1 VPERAAAHQPESEG
15 SAVALAAQPA
25 PAVTGAGMVLALQ
38 RSAGNRAVATLLAR
52 GERGAAVA
60 RDADTW
66 SKDYKT
72 RKSRQ
77 NLSYDDY
84 KAKIGTAGA
93 ESYAPEVKAASAWG
107 GTKVTPVALTRGELG
122 AIVLAEAKG
131 DAEIAAH
138 EKRLDDYLPFIN
150 NAFEAMKIDT
160 VEAQSSFLAHA
171 AESGSFAKLTE
182 IGASTRPYAPFIGR
196 GPIQVTWEAGY
207 VQSIAYIEARGEQL
221 TAEAATA
228 EQAAPD
234 SPEAKRLR
242 ELAALAAEAKTAI
255 KGNIEEAANP
265 KYTFLFSTALMHI
278 NRGVKRAANLKGV
291 ARPAFAGNSNEDQWV
306 TNFQETFQ
314 ETLDKAPARKAAAEA
329 RLKMA
334 KAELAATDASDAK
347 ALKAAQAKV
356 KAEKSAVAMQEGAM
370 RDMPSALRGAKV
382 KRAIY
387 ERAYKI
393 LSAKAAGAPAAA
405 PAPAAAASASASGP
419 AYLEEDPYTRAHP
432 WSSPAY
438 F

>member
-1 VPERAAAHQPESEG
+1 VPERSADQQPESEG
-15 SAVALAAQPA
+15 ASVALAPRSVPA
-25 PAVTGAGMVLALQ
+25 GGSAGAVLALQ
-38 RSAGNRAVATLLAR
+38 RSAGNRAVVALVAR
-52 GERGAAVA
+52 HEGRAAVA
-60 RDADTW
+60 RDSDTW

-77 NLSYDDY
+77 ALSYDDY

-93 ESYAPEVKAASAWG
+93 EGYAPEIKAASAWG
-107 GTKVTPVALTRGELG
+107 GTPVTPVALTRAELG
-122 AIVLAEAKG
+122 AIVLPEVKG
-131 DAEIAAH
+131 DDAIAAH

-150 NAFEAMKIDT
+150 DAFEAMKIDT

-171 AESGSFAKLTE
+171 AESGSFAALTE
-182 IGASTRPYAPFIGR
+182 VGASTRPYAPFIGR

-221 TAEAATA
+221 TAEAAA
-228 EQAAPD
+228 LEQATPG

-255 KGNIEEAANP
+255 KGDITEAANP

-278 NRGVKRAANLKGV
+278 NRGVKRSANLKGV
-291 ARPAFAGNSNEDQWV
+291 ASPAFAGNSSEDQWV
-306 TNFQETFQ
+306 TNFQESFQ
-314 ETLDKAPARKAAAEA
+314 DTLDKAPARKAAAEA
-329 RLKMA
+329 RLA
-334 KAELAATDASDAK
+334 TAEAALAATPGDDAA

-356 KAEKSAVAMQEGAM
+356 KAEKGAVAMQEGAI

-382 KRAIY
+382 KKAIY
-387 ERAYKI
+387 ERAHKI
-393 LSAKAAGAPAAA
+393 LSAKAAGAPPAA
-405 PAPAAAASASASGP
+405 PAGDAGP
-419 AYLEEDPYTRAHP
+419 SYVEEDPYTRAHP
-432 WSSPAY
+432 WRSPAY